1 MGGEEFSEVDFFF
14 FERERETA
22 FNGLSVYDTAV
33 LNEHLFLVMLGP
45 VTNFWMG
52 KDWGGVSQF
61 I

>member
-1 MGGEEFSEVDFFF
+1 MRSIFF

-52 KDWGGVSQF
+52 RDWGGVSQF